1 MSMTLQPSDAGTMP
15 DVQGVS
21 VTACICT
28 HNRTHYLRHCLD
40 SLQSQTVGL
49 DGFEIIVVDSN
60 SSPEAAAE
68 MQRLVAG
75 LRNARLV
82 RVEESGLSLARN
94 AGALAARGD
103 YIAYIDDDA
112 RAAPDWIDQIMRVVQ
127 ELPVR
132 PAVLSGRAL
141 PIWEAP
147 LPAWWPDS
155 LRGILTITEW
165 VGRGEYR
172 TSDVPASLGPYGANL
187 IVERAALLAVSGFAE
202 DLGRRGGLL
211 LSDEDVHL
219 AWKLQ
224 DSGRSAR
231 HDSRIT
237 VHHCIQA
244 ARLRPEWLLQ
254 RLYWQGASTVL
265 TRLMLGHNNLVWNE
279 LPRRIAVAT
288 ALAPLALIPAQSSR
302 LIDLRWRLAYAQG
315 FVSMALGELRIR
327 AKKAGIRMN
336 AHAVPEGA
344 APRGAVGSA

>member
-1 MSMTLQPSDAGTMP
+1 MSMTIPVSQSGTMSEGHE
-15 DVQGVS
+15 VL

-28 HNRTHYLRHCLD
+28 HNRTHYLRHCLE
-40 SLQSQTVGL
+40 SLRQQNVGL
-49 DGFEIIVVDSN
+49 DAFEIVVVDSN
-60 SSPEAAAE
+60 STAVAAAE
-68 MQRLVAG
+68 MQRLVAD
-75 LRNARLV
+75 LPNARLV
-82 RVEESGLSLARN
+82 RVEEAGLSLARN

-103 YIAYIDDDA
+103 YVAYIDDDA
-112 RAAPDWIDQIMRVVQ
+112 LAEPDWVEQIMRVVEEQ
-127 ELPVR
+127 PVR

-141 PIWEAP
+141 PVWEAP
-147 LPAWWPDS
+147 LPAWWPES

-165 VGRGEYR
+165 EGSGEYR
-172 TSDVPASLGPYGANL
+172 TSEVPAGLGPYGANM

-244 ARLRPEWLLQ
+244 VRLTPEWMLQ
-254 RLYWQGASTVL
+254 RLYWQGASSVM
-265 TRLMLGHNNLVWNE
+265 TRLMLGHPWMVWSE
-279 LPRRIAVAT
+279 LPRRLALTV
-288 ALAPLALIPAQSSR
+288 ALAPLALIPKHSSA

-315 FVSMALGELRIR
+315 FVRMALGELLLR
-327 AKKAGIRMN
+327 ANTAGIKVKS
-336 AHAVPEGA
+336 HALPESA
-344 APRGAVGSA
+344 APRGAMG

>member
-1 MSMTLQPSDAGTMP
+1 MSMTLQPSYTDTRP
-15 DVQGVS
+15 QGQSVS

-28 HNRTHYLRHCLD
+28 HNRTHYLRHCLE
-40 SLQSQTVGL
+40 SLRQQTVGP
-49 DGFEIIVVDSN
+49 DAFDIVVVDSK
-60 SSPEAAAE
+60 SSRAVAE
-68 MQRLVAG
+68 EIQHLVAESP
-75 LRNARLV
+75 NAQLI
-82 RVEESGLSLARN
+82 RVEEAGLSLARN

-103 YIAYIDDDA
+103 YVAYLDDDA
-112 RAAPDWIDQIMRVVQ
+112 LAAPDWIEQIMCVVQ

-147 LPAWWPDS
+147 LPGWWPDS

-165 VGRGEYR
+165 EGRGEYR
-172 TSDVPASLGPYGANL
+172 TSEVPAELGPYGANL
-187 IVERAALLAVSGFAE
+187 VVERAALLAVSGFAE

-244 ARLRPEWLLQ
+244 VRLTPSWLLQ
-254 RLYWQGASTVL
+254 RLYWQGASSVL
-265 TRLMLGHNNLVWNE
+265 TRLMLGDNRLVWSE
-279 LPRRIAVAT
+279 LPRRLALVA
-288 ALAPLALIPAQSSR
+288 ALAPLALMPVESSA
-302 LIDLRWRLAYAQG
+302 LIGLRWRLAYAQG

-327 AKKAGIRMN
+327 AKKAGIRVN
-336 AHAVPEGA
+336 AHTLQESA
-344 APRGAVGSA
+344 AARGAMG